1 MDNEKTKVQ
10 YRAWAKN
17 VRRELGKE
25 KLQAISTEIVNK
37 IRKLKVYKSSTHV
50 MSYMAKDLEIL
61 LDDLYKDTKKLWY
74 LPVLESRIIVAPY
87 VHGETKL
94 TLGKFNILEPQI
106 ENDKYYDQK
115 SKKIKL
121 DLILVPGLCFDQ
133 SGHRIG
139 FGRGYY
145 DSFLKLNKDA
155 FKIGCCPKECLVDT
169 LPIDKW
175 DIKVDMIV
183 S

>member
-1 MDNEKTKVQ
+1 MDNEKTKAD
-10 YRAWAKN
+10 YRRWAKD
-17 VRRELGKE
+17 VRVQLGAKKLKEISARIVSKIRELP
-25 KLQAISTEIVNK
+25 
-37 IRKLKVYKSSTHV
+37 VYKSATHV
-50 MSYMAKDLEIL
+50 MSYMAKDLEIS

-74 LPVLESRIIVAPY
+74 LPVLESQIIVAPY

-106 ENDKYYDQK
+106 ENDEYYDQK